1 VARVCVRRARP
12 ALAVRGAAAW
22 VSSRAAPRVPPIAR
36 PWRPPGAPG
45 SEPKRCRGAGA
56 LAAKLAYFDELE
68 RIAAQFHAAAA
79 APEPGRLLP
88 LLQRLDEC
96 LTCGARG
103 LVQARAQT

>member
-1 VARVCVRRARP
+1 MGVLAGSAARAANRSALAAARRAGR
-12 ALAVRGAAAW
+12 
-22 VSSRAAPRVPPIAR
+22 RA
-36 PWRPPGAPG
+36 
-45 SEPKRCRGAGA
+45 ERCRGAGT

-103 LVQARAQT
+103 LL

>member
-1 VARVCVRRARP
+1 MGVLAGSAARAANRSALAGAPRPRRAGR
-12 ALAVRGAAAW
+12 
-22 VSSRAAPRVPPIAR
+22 RA
-36 PWRPPGAPG
+36 
-45 SEPKRCRGAGA
+45 ERCRGAGA

-103 LVQARAQT
+103 LL

>member
-1 VARVCVRRARP
+1 MGVLAGSAARAANRSALAGARRA
-12 ALAVRGAAAW
+12 
-22 VSSRAAPRVPPIAR
+22 
-36 PWRPPGAPG
+36 
-45 SEPKRCRGAGA
+45 ERCRGAGA

-103 LVQARAQT
+103 LL